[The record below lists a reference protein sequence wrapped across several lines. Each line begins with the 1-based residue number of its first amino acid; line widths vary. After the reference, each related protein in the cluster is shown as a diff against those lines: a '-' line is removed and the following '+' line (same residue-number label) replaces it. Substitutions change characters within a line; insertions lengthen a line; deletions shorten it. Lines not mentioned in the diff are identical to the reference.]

1 MKKSLIL
8 LSAVA
13 IIALTGCTSAEKPMK
28 EMVITETENQFVM
41 EDIDVSKKTLE
52 ELIVFNEEGVT
63 IRKEGNNLVL
73 SMPELVLFDFN
84 KYEVKNKVKGSLN
97 TLAKALEENP
107 DKKKKKKKKTD
118 FIGSE
123 GYNLELSVK
132 RAKSIRNY
140 LVDRG
145 VKSSNISIEGYG
157 KQNPI
162 ANNAT
167 AAGRA
172 KNRRVEFII
181 SRDSLFNFIFLCL
194 FNTVSF

>member
-1 MKKSLIL
+1 MKKNLIL

-97 TLAKALEENP
+97 ILSKALEENP
-107 DKKKKKKKKTD
+107 DIRIKIDGYTD

-132 RAKSIRNY
+132 RAKAIKNY

-181 SRDSLFNFIFLCL
+181 SRDSL
-194 FNTVSF
+194 

>member
-97 TLAKALEENP
+97 SLAKALEENP
-107 DKKKKKKKKTD
+107 DIRIKIDGYTD

-132 RAKSIRNY
+132 RAKAIKNY

-181 SRDSLFNFIFLCL
+181 SRDSL
-194 FNTVSF
+194 

>member
-107 DKKKKKKKKTD
+107 DIRIKIDGYTD

-123 GYNLELSVK
+123 GYNLDLSVK
-132 RAKSIRNY
+132 RAKSIKNY

-162 ANNAT
+162 ASNAT

-181 SRDSLFNFIFLCL
+181 SRDSL
-194 FNTVSF
+194 

>member
-8 LSAVA
+8 LSAAA

-107 DKKKKKKKKTD
+107 DIRIKIDGYTD

-123 GYNLELSVK
+123 GYNLELSIK

-181 SRDSLFNFIFLCL
+181 SRDSL
-194 FNTVSF
+194 

>member
-107 DKKKKKKKKTD
+107 DIRIKIDGYTD

-123 GYNLELSVK
+123 VYNLELSVK
-132 RAKSIRNY
+132 RAKAIKNY

-181 SRDSLFNFIFLCL
+181 SRDSL
-194 FNTVSF
+194 

>member
-73 SMPELVLFDFN
+73 SMPELVLFDLN

-107 DKKKKKKKKTD
+107 DIRIKIDGYTD

-181 SRDSLFNFIFLCL
+181 SRDSL
-194 FNTVSF
+194 

>member
-107 DKKKKKKKKTD
+107 DIRIKIDGYTD

-132 RAKSIRNY
+132 RAKAIKNY

-145 VKSSNISIEGYG
+145 VKSSNISVEGYG

-181 SRDSLFNFIFLCL
+181 SRDSL
-194 FNTVSF
+194 

>member
-97 TLAKALEENP
+97 TLVKALEENP
-107 DKKKKKKKKTD
+107 DIRIKIDGYTD

-132 RAKSIRNY
+132 RAKAIKNY

-181 SRDSLFNFIFLCL
+181 SRDSL
-194 FNTVSF
+194 

>member
-107 DKKKKKKKKTD
+107 DIRIKIDGYTD

-123 GYNLELSVK
+123 GYNLDLSVK
-132 RAKSIRNY
+132 RAKSIKNY
-140 LVDRG
+140 LVDKG
-145 VKSSNISIEGYG
+145 VKTSNISIEGYG

-181 SRDSLFNFIFLCL
+181 SRDSL
-194 FNTVSF
+194 

>member
-107 DKKKKKKKKTD
+107 DIRIKIDGYTD

-123 GYNLELSVK
+123 GHNLELSVK
-132 RAKSIRNY
+132 RAKAIKNY

-181 SRDSLFNFIFLCL
+181 SRDSL
-194 FNTVSF
+194 

>member
-8 LSAVA
+8 LSVAA

-107 DKKKKKKKKTD
+107 DIRIKIDGYTD

-132 RAKSIRNY
+132 RAKAIKNY

-181 SRDSLFNFIFLCL
+181 SRDSL
-194 FNTVSF
+194 

>member
-107 DKKKKKKKKTD
+107 DIRIKIDGYTD

-132 RAKSIRNY
+132 RAKAIKNY

-145 VKSSNISIEGYG
+145 VKSSNVSIEGYG

-181 SRDSLFNFIFLCL
+181 SRDSL
-194 FNTVSF
+194 

>member
-107 DKKKKKKKKTD
+107 DIRIKIDGYTD

-132 RAKSIRNY
+132 RAKTIKNY

-181 SRDSLFNFIFLCL
+181 SRDSL
-194 FNTVSF
+194 

>member
-107 DKKKKKKKKTD
+107 DIRIKIDGYTD

-132 RAKSIRNY
+132 RAKTIKNY

-162 ANNAT
+162 ANNTT

-181 SRDSLFNFIFLCL
+181 SRDSL
-194 FNTVSF
+194 

>member
-107 DKKKKKKKKTD
+107 DIRIKIDGYTD

-123 GYNLELSVK
+123 GYNLDLSVK
-132 RAKSIRNY
+132 RAKSIKNY

-145 VKSSNISIEGYG
+145 VKTSNISIEGYG

-181 SRDSLFNFIFLCL
+181 SRDNL
-194 FNTVSF
+194 

>member
-1 MKKSLIL
+1 MKKNLIL

-107 DKKKKKKKKTD
+107 DIRIKIDGYTD

-132 RAKSIRNY
+132 RAKAIKNY

-181 SRDSLFNFIFLCL
+181 SRDSL
-194 FNTVSF
+194 

>member
-63 IRKEGNNLVL
+63 IRKEWNNLVL

-107 DKKKKKKKKTD
+107 DIRIKIDGYTD

-132 RAKSIRNY
+132 RAKAIKNY

-181 SRDSLFNFIFLCL
+181 SRDSL
-194 FNTVSF
+194 

>member
-107 DKKKKKKKKTD
+107 DIRIKIDGYTD

-132 RAKSIRNY
+132 RAKAIKNY
-140 LVDRG
+140 LVNRG

-181 SRDSLFNFIFLCL
+181 SRDSL
-194 FNTVSF
+194 

>member
-8 LSAVA
+8 LSAAA

-107 DKKKKKKKKTD
+107 DIRIKIDGYTD

-181 SRDSLFNFIFLCL
+181 SRDSL
-194 FNTVSF
+194 

>member
-97 TLAKALEENP
+97 TLAKALEENS
-107 DKKKKKKKKTD
+107 DIRIKIDGYTD

-132 RAKSIRNY
+132 RAKAIKNY

-181 SRDSLFNFIFLCL
+181 SRDSL
-194 FNTVSF
+194 